1 MQGLSYNLVAT
12 IVSVVRTTYGG
23 GGSWSSSSYIGG
35 SSGIAIPLDVL
46 TFRREISR
54 TNRARYFIIITMTPF
69 ETGTYV
75 QISGKALET
84 FICMSRLF

>member
-35 SSGIAIPLDVL
+35 SSGIAIPLRVIP
-46 TFRREISR
+46 FRR
-54 TNRARYFIIITMTPF
+54 TNRARYFIIITMKPF

-75 QISGKALET
+75 QISVKAFET